1 MSERLQLKK
10 EEPAREEMSCP
21 GCGKPLGV
29 GAIICVQ
36 CGYDTRTGRR
46 VDASGGRKVSPV
58 LIIGLVLIIVA
69 AGAVVYL
76 RSLDDGISPTPPPA
90 PVAAAPESPSQEP
103 PPASPESAPA
113 PVAETAPT
121 ETAPPVD
128 GTTASELIAVTETN
142 AAEQAPEPAPE
153 INWEEVAAQQRNRI
167 QLELDRRTP
176 MFQVDESVELRLAN
190 GFIRRGIF
198 RGASGGEIQLEEEG
212 QGIQKIAFGQLDRNT
227 RLRVDDDYRE
237 RYVDF
242 LTRQRIAEM
251 RRAQAAQP

>member
-1 MSERLQLKK
+1 MSERLKLKK

-29 GAIICVQ
+29 GAVICVQ

-46 VDASGGRKVSPV
+46 VDASSGRKISPV
-58 LIIGLVLIIVA
+58 LLIGLALVIGA
-69 AGAVVYL
+69 AGVVVYL
-76 RSLDDGISPTPPPA
+76 RSLDDGVRPTPPPA
-90 PVAAAPESPSQEP
+90 SVTAAPEAPAPEPAAAPEEP
-103 PPASPESAPA
+103 SAPA
-113 PVAETAPT
+113 PASEPAVEAQATAETHAPAAAQ
-121 ETAPPVD
+121 EAPLTADEPP
-128 GTTASELIAVTETN
+128 
-142 AAEQAPEPAPE
+142 QPE
-153 INWEEVAAQQRNRI
+153 INWEEVAAQQRDRI
-167 QLELDRRTP
+167 QVELDRRTP
-176 MFQVDESVELRLAN
+176 MFQEDESVELRLAN

-198 RGASGGEIQLEEEG
+198 RGATGGEIRLEEEG

-237 RYVDF
+237 RYVDY